1 MTNRILLRAKAN
13 EHTIEIWT
21 YTPRM
26 KSPQHFYICY
36 SELDRLQRKGRII
49 SNDIHSF
56 VVIRL
61 DEQHDRVSFDF
72 TWLTGHCHGRVE
84 GIEQAVT
91 LRWSKFQAFL
101 RECRLPDGPKTFKA
115 ISLDAP
121 RGRPKLVFAGNKAN
135 LRAAIDNRHIRHK
148 LGKALMANFDWP
160 GTDEV
165 RLYNDFVPFSF
176 FFREIRDGQALM
188 CGGLILHGQ
197 EDLRK
202 AYYGIHT

>member
-1 MTNRILLRAKAN
+1 MTDRIMFRAYAN
-13 EHTIEIWT
+13 ENAISIRT
-21 YTPRM
+21 YAPRM

-36 SELDRLQRKGRII
+36 SELDRLQLNGMVI

-56 VVIRL
+56 VSVRL
-61 DEQHDRVSFDF
+61 DEQRDRITLDF
-72 TWLTGHCHGRVE
+72 TWLSGHSFDRVE
-84 GIEQAVT
+84 GFEQAVI
-91 LRWSKFQAFL
+91 LRWSKFQTFL

-135 LRAAIDNRHIRHK
+135 LRAAIDDRHIRRK
-148 LGKALMANFDWP
+148 LGKALMSTFNWP
-160 GTDEV
+160 NTDEI
-165 RLYNDFVPFSF
+165 RLYNDSLPFSF